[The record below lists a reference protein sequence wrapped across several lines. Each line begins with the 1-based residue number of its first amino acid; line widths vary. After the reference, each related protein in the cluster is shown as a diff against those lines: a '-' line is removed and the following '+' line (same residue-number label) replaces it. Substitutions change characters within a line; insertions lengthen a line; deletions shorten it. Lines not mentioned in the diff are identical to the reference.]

1 MITTFND
8 PYNTTEVLQ
17 KLPEIAPLVEEVRR
31 QNGHEI
37 PLIGALNRVW
47 LLLEKDEYKLP
58 FLHPSLEFVPLLIHI
73 LQSDSYECIIQAL
86 KCLWFLSRAIPNRRL
101 FGKAELGLI
110 RELMKINLE
119 LVYPLRKH
127 YSFLILVNI
136 SLCSSN
142 LAYLLRDEVGFLEYY
157 LIPLREFPPIH
168 MIPYSF
174 RLFGNLLNPSTFQDQ
189 FIPEITKFAIPQLI
203 FQRLFVSGLNPA
215 TWQGRIGGID
225 YWALNFLM
233 RLSYFPNGREVLVND
248 MPDCVQFLFT
258 LMIRF
263 PRELEGIKSFLLLS
277 NLFQGSLPYSPEEAL
292 LERYPAFLPV
302 IVRLL
307 EATLDCF
314 TEELRLED
322 GTLLTGYTFGIITIY
337 KFMYSLMHLACHPK
351 NRRIIIESCSAPLS
365 LPCSP
370 QSNTT
375 SSVSSLFATP
385 VKVIQPPRI
394 SPKKSSSRD
403 NNSNH
408 SAGPLTGLLLPHL
421 SSFTPS
427 KSILSST
434 SFSSTSHDI
443 LPNPNTNPN
452 PNPSLAVPGALHSIP
467 IPSFFSCLSRVLALF
482 VENRSELSSRYD
494 YTVFAGG
501 GKDDHQSME
510 SLLELLL
517 LLSFGDPDLGEEK
530 NDELKKR
537 LSLQLIETKIWELLQ
552 KMKKIE
558 EKEEKDGEEDD
569 ERMIIEGKE
578 IGGKERVEKRLLT
591 PRTKEM
597 LRLIFT

>member
-31 QNGHEI
+31 QNGREI

-58 FLHPSLEFVPLLIHI
+58 FVHPSLEFVPLLINI

-86 KCLWFLSRAIPNRRL
+86 KCLWFLSRAIPNRRM

-189 FIPEITKFAIPQLI
+189 FIPEIAKFAIPQLI

-215 TWQGRIGGID
+215 TWHGRIGGID

-233 RLSYFPNGREVLVND
+233 RLSYFPNGREVLVNE

-263 PRELEGIKSFLLLS
+263 PTELEGIKSFLLLS
-277 NLFQGSLPYSPEEAL
+277 NLFQGSLPYSPEESL

-337 KFMYSLMHLACHPK
+337 KFMYSLMNLACHPK

-370 QSNTT
+370 P
-375 SSVSSLFATP
+375 A
-385 VKVIQPPRI
+385 KVILPPRI

-403 NNSNH
+403 NNNNH
-408 SAGPLTGLLLPHL
+408 HNAGPLSGLLLPHL

-427 KSILSST
+427 KSILSSS
-434 SFSSTSHDI
+434 SFSSTSTDRI
-443 LPNPNTNPN
+443 PNPNSTNPN
-452 PNPSLAVPGALHSIP
+452 PNPSLAVPAVLHSIP
-467 IPSFFSCLSRVLALF
+467 IPSFFACLSRVLALF

-537 LSLQLIETKIWELLQ
+537 LSLQLIETKIWESLQ
-552 KMKKIE
+552 NMKKIE
-558 EKEEKDGEEDD
+558 EKQEDEAENEEE

-578 IGGKERVEKRLLT
+578 SGGKGKGKERVEKRVLT